1 MSAAPIVSLIWAQGA
16 GGVIGKGGTLP
27 WRLVE
32 DMQHFKALTLGKPCL
47 MGRKTWDSLPGK
59 FRPLPGRPNLVLT
72 RDAGFTANGATVVHS
87 LSEGWNKG
95 AELSPAEQDPEIMVI
110 GGAALYQAALA
121 DAGRIYLTDIHARF
135 EGDAYAPA
143 IDPAHWA
150 ETAREDHVG
159 AGGLSFSFV
168 TLERRA

>member
-1 MSAAPIVSLIWAQGA
+1 MSAAPIISLIWAQGA
-16 GGVIGKGGTLP
+16 GGVIGKDGTLP
-27 WRLVE
+27 WRLAE

-47 MGRKTWDSLPGK
+47 MGRKTWDSLPEK

-72 RDAGFTANGATVVHS
+72 RDVGFAASGATVVHS

-95 AELSPAEQDPEIMVI
+95 AELGHEVMVI
-110 GGAALYQAALA
+110 GGATLYQAALA

-135 EGDAYAPA
+135 DGDAYAPA

-150 ETAREDHVG
+150 ETAREDYVG

-168 TLERRA
+168 TLNRQI